1 MTDALREELTRV
13 GDTVPPVAVP
23 GDLWARGRRARR
35 RDRVVAG
42 GAVLSVLLVMGGL
55 GWVLGV
61 PGDHDALP
69 VAPGAVEAV
78 PSVIHPV
85 PSRLGHYA
93 EGADETWK
101 PAVAETGLA
110 IGRASVAFASDI
122 GGKTLPVVIT
132 ATDGRYHLLRLPGWL
147 GASLAAYQS
156 GTPALALSPD
166 GRQLAWGWYDRSTF
180 GAEAVSA
187 GVRVAD
193 LESGR
198 VRTIALSGGRG
209 VAVGS
214 ISWSPDS
221 RWLVWQ
227 GMQMKT
233 WQEDRTGWQR
243 NVAGRI
249 APESTASEPIGVD
262 PGGEEQLA
270 IDDHG
275 TVGWI
280 YRGGYRF
287 VGPDGRPGDVTFHLA
302 DIPVVAG
309 LFGPDGVLA
318 MAGTQQG
325 KGAAF
330 LEFADPTKAQ
340 VRDFVVPTRVWTEA
354 LPDSRYPATVEPVG
368 WLDERHVVEL
378 VTPVHP
384 LDVSNWTSGDSE
396 LAVMSLRD
404 GDQPA
409 YDVATRVKQGGEHE
423 GQITALTVAVDLMSL
438 DRPTREFPTP
448 AWPWSDERKVAV
460 FGGAA
465 VVIAAVLVFVV
476 AFRRGQ
482 RIRG

>member
-1 MTDALREELTRV
+1 MTDALRDELLRV
-13 GDTVPPVAVP
+13 GETAPPAAVP

-42 GAVLSVLLVMGGL
+42 GAVLSVLLVLGGV
-55 GWVLGV
+55 GWVLGG
-61 PGDHDALP
+61 PRDHAAP
-69 VAPGAVEAV
+69 PTAPGAVEAM

-85 PSRLGHYA
+85 PGRLEHVS

-101 PAVAETGLA
+101 RAVAETDLA
-110 IGRASVAFASDI
+110 VGRVSVAFASGID
-122 GGKTLPVVIT
+122 GKTLPVVIT
-132 ATDGRYHLLRLPGWL
+132 AADGRYHLLRLPGWL
-147 GASLAAYQS
+147 GTSLAAYQS

-180 GAEAVSA
+180 GAETVSA
-187 GVRVAD
+187 GVRVVD

-198 VRTIALSGGRG
+198 VRTITLSGGRG

-214 ISWSPDS
+214 VSWSPDS

-227 GMQMKT
+227 GMQLRT
-233 WQEDRTGWQR
+233 WKEDRTAWER

-249 APESTASEPIGVD
+249 APGATTSEAIAVSRD
-262 PGGEEQLA
+262 QDERLA
-270 IDDHG
+270 IVEHG
-275 TVGWI
+275 TVGWV

-302 DIPVVAG
+302 GIPVVAG

-330 LEFADPTKAQ
+330 LEFADPTKPQ

-384 LDVSNWTSGDSE
+384 LDESNWTSGDSE

-409 YDVATRVKQGGEHE
+409 YEVVARVKQGGDKT
-423 GQITALTVAVDLMSL
+423 GRIQALSVAVDLMTL
-438 DRPTREFPTP
+438 DQPTRDFPAP
-448 AWPWSDERKVAV
+448 EWPWSDERKVAV
-460 FGGAA
+460 YGGGAVA
-465 VVIAAVLVFVV
+465 VLAVLVFAV
-476 AFRRGQ
+476 AYRRG
-482 RIRG
+482 RRLG